1 VTQFNSYASKTIKKK
16 ENKKKKTIFP
26 TKMNFKNFLVLLLV
40 ALLVSAPVMA
50 NSKTLR
56 SGS

>member
-1 VTQFNSYASKTIKKK
+1 LFFKNKKK
-16 ENKKKKTIFP
+16 LKKKKTTFP

-40 ALLVSAPVMA
+40 ALLISAPAMA

-56 SGS
+56 TGTYLASGT